1 MSDAVA
7 SPPRVGIATTSG
19 SSGKTTTSVT
29 LAAVMAEQGRRV
41 LLVDTDWQMDASRW
55 VGIDETTADEG
66 PTLLDVL
73 RDPAQIVDAVRPSS
87 LAGVDILPAS
97 PDLEAVRTL
106 LAQHMNIE
114 QRLRR
119 ALDRVEERYDV
130 IIIDCRAGTELPTL
144 AGMIAADHVIGATWA
159 GIKDLRNTLSLEE
172 WVAQIA
178 RDYERPVALSGIL
191 PCNVQTHGAAY
202 REALALAAERFGD
215 LLLPQVRHS
224 VTVTEAH
231 AQQIPLTAYPR
242 AVAVAD
248 DYRAVAAA
256 LIARGVLPAATTATV
271 TA

>member
-144 AGMIAADHVIGATWA
+144 AGI
-159 GIKDLRNTLSLEE
+159 N
-172 WVAQIA
+172 
-178 RDYERPVALSGIL
+178 
-191 PCNVQTHGAAY
+191 AAY